1 MKKERDSKLCGTT
14 TIGERGQVVIPANIR
29 KRMDLK
35 TGDKLLVFC
44 KFDQIIG
51 LIKAKDLNSFL
62 DRMSS
67 HMTEKIRKFKKE
79 IKG

>member
-1 MKKERDSKLCGTT
+1 MKKEKNSKVCGTT
-14 TIGERGQVVIPANIR
+14 TVGERGQVVIPADIR
-29 KRMDLK
+29 KGMDLK

-62 DRMSS
+62 DKMTDR
-67 HMTEKIRKFKKE
+67 MTEKIRRFKKE
-79 IKG
+79 IE

>member
-1 MKKERDSKLCGTT
+1 MKKENNSKICGTAT
-14 TIGERGQVVIPANIR
+14 LGERGQVVIPADIR

-62 DRMSS
+62 DKMAS
-67 HMTEKIRKFKKE
+67 HMTEKIKKFKKE
-79 IKG
+79 IE

>member
-67 HMTEKIRKFKKE
+67 HMTEKIRKFKKDF
-79 IKG
+79 